1 MLMLWAKQS
10 VIVLQPLIDNRRAD
24 AAMLCDLGSF
34 PAAPRFGGD
43 AGEVTEL
50 WFSPPSRSPRCLC
63 VGTVTLE
70 GRLYVTFRYP
80 HALFGPSAVRR
91 FADLYLSQLERVS
104 GSSS

>member
-1 MLMLWAKQS
+1 M
-10 VIVLQPLIDNRRAD
+10 
-24 AAMLCDLGSF
+24 
-34 PAAPRFGGD
+34 
-43 AGEVTEL
+43 

-70 GRLYVTFRYP
+70 GRLYLTFRYP
-80 HALFGPSAVRR
+80 HALFGPNAVRR